1 LQEDSTG
8 DDVLEALRGKDQ
20 RLDLAVAMMQTRGNW
35 SYGFYRVSDALGR
48 FKIDSDTDKDIANEI
63 VGCMNDDDG
72 RVFRDCAWSYDRL
85 FAEAE
90 DKQLS
95 VDIQM
100 AASKSQRDY

>member
-1 LQEDSTG
+1 
-8 DDVLEALRGKDQ
+8 
-20 RLDLAVAMMQTRGNW
+20 MMQTRGNW